1 MALDAFLKI
10 STIDGESTKK
20 GFEKQIELESF
31 SWAVHQTTTMHSGTT
46 GGSAGKAIVND
57 ISFSKKVDKTS
68 PILLQNCLMGTHYKE
83 IILSLRKVTGGVQMP
98 FLIFTMNDCILSSYS
113 TGGSHHSEELSESM
127 SINFARIKMEYV
139 VQDAKGQATGKTT
152 ASWDITT
159 GTKIGA

>member
-31 SWAVHQTTTMHSGTT
+31 SWAVHQTATTHSGTS
-46 GGSAGKAIVND
+46 GGSAGKAVVND

-68 PILLQNCLMGTHYKE
+68 PTLLQNVLIGTHYKE
-83 IILSLRKVTGGVQMP
+83 IILTLRKVTGGKQLP

-113 TGGSHHSEELSESM
+113 TGGSHHSEELSENM
-127 SINFARIKMEYV
+127 SINFARIKMEYQ
-139 VQDAKGQATGKTT
+139 VQKADGTPDGKTT

-159 GTKIGA
+159 GEKIT